1 MSTKQKPAFPVRA
14 LAVLKIAYTELQYWL
29 VGLMPET
36 YHVLQ
41 SRNYEQL
48 GAYSRAAH
56 HCRRFLELKDHP
68 EVRARLGLC
77 CSLLGQHLDAV
88 REYKKAL
95 AQWEH
100 PAIVLALAQA
110 EFRSGNV
117 ERARALLTGL
127 QQSQLSDPLRGA
139 IAELQNEMAGW

>member
-1 MSTKQKPAFPVRA
+1 LT
-14 LAVLKIAYTELQYWL
+14 
-29 VGLMPET
+29 PET

-56 HCRRFLELKDHP
+56 HCRRFLELKEHL
-68 EVRARLGLC
+68 EVRGRLGLC

-95 AQWEH
+95 EQWEH
-100 PAIVLALAQA
+100 PALVLGLAQA

-117 ERARALLTGL
+117 VRARALLREI
-127 QQSQLSDPLRGA
+127 QESQLSQPLRDA